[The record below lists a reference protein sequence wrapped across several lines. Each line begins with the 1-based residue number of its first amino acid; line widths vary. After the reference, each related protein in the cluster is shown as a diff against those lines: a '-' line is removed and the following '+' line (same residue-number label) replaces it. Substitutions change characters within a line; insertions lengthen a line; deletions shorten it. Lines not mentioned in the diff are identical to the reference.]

1 MFSGV
6 LRDNRAKCFFQSSIF
21 NQKLLILKNNNKKG
35 TAWLSLR
42 KLRGNWL
49 NWVLFVL
56 FFKTVGIV
64 IEWEMLWGEV
74 RFEIYFEGAEIGF
87 SGHSTECDGEEDL
100 RLISSL

>member
-1 MFSGV
+1 M
-6 LRDNRAKCFFQSSIF
+6 
-21 NQKLLILKNNNKKG
+21 
-35 TAWLSLR
+35 SLR

-56 FFKTVGIV
+56 FFKTVDIV

-87 SGHSTECDGEEDL
+87 SEHSTECDGEEDL